1 MSKGHSDSS
10 SQLRIGFALPQFGAQ
25 ARAADRIPEYAAEL
39 ENAGAASL
47 WVGERLLAAT
57 NPEIGYSGRTT
68 IPPEFN
74 QILDPFLVLGLATST
89 TERVRLGSNVLVAPL
104 HRPALLARS
113 LTTIDIASRG
123 RVIPGFGI
131 GWSPEEYEAAQVPFN
146 QRGARLD
153 ETLDALEA
161 IWTDETAFYDGKFVS
176 VPHHHSELR
185 PIQSPRPPIHLAA
198 FGATALAR
206 VGRRADGWL
215 PVLTVP
221 GTHEQAARLRGFRDT
236 IDRAAE
242 TVGRDPGDIE
252 TIVRVNA
259 AHGSGIADIIAAIHA
274 TAEQTGF
281 TEFFVDTMYFAAT
294 IEEMY
299 EATGRILRELG

>member
-1 MSKGHSDSS
+1 MSTDRSKPSS
-10 SQLRIGFALPQFGAQ
+10 RLRIGFALPQFGAQ
-25 ARAADRIPEYAAEL
+25 AREASRIPEYAAEL
-39 ENAGAASL
+39 EKAGAASL

-57 NPEIGYSGRTT
+57 DPEIGYGGGST
-68 IPPEFN
+68 IPPEFH
-74 QILDPFLVLGLATST
+74 QVLDPFVALGLAAAA
-89 TERVRLGSNVLVAPL
+89 TERVRLGSNVLIAPL

-123 RVIPGFGI
+123 RLVPGFGI
-131 GWSPEEYEAAQVPFN
+131 GWSPEEYEAAQVPFR
-146 QRGARLD
+146 QRGTRLD

-161 IWTDETAFYDGKFVS
+161 IWTDETASYDGKFVS
-176 VPHHHSELR
+176 VPRHHSTLR

-198 FGATALAR
+198 FGPTALAR

-215 PVLTVP
+215 PALTVP
-221 GTHEQAARLRGFRDT
+221 GPHEQVAGLRGFRDT

-242 TVGRDPGDIE
+242 AAGRAPEDIE
-252 TIVRVNA
+252 TIVRVNVA
-259 AHGSGIADIIAAIHA
+259 QGSGVPDIIAAIHE

-281 TEFFVDTMYFAAT
+281 TEFFVDTMYFAET

-299 EATGRILRELG
+299 EATDRILRELR